1 MNYFV
6 MFALLMVVI
15 LLTTTQEPFVEMFGF
30 SGHSK
35 PIKPIKLDDD
45 RPDLSNHK
53 LIEASIDNDMIEEFV
68 LATNKEI
75 SKRTGVC
82 TYIIET
88 TSIRQ
93 YKGEENDIYE
103 CMFMVIKKGGFSFG
117 FSVVSSF
124 EVQNGKSRLLSLRSQ
139 PLGVNA
145 PSDVTPFTEGGEGK
159 EFINYEL
166 VKEGAIPTKAEFDSA
181 KNKLQ

>member
-1 MNYFV
+1 
-6 MFALLMVVI
+6 
-15 LLTTTQEPFVEMFGF
+15 
-30 SGHSK
+30 
-35 PIKPIKLDDD
+35 
-45 RPDLSNHK
+45 
-53 LIEASIDNDMIEEFV
+53 
-68 LATNKEI
+68 
-75 SKRTGVC
+75 
-82 TYIIET
+82 
-88 TSIRQ
+88 
-93 YKGEENDIYE
+93 
-103 CMFMVIKKGGFSFG
+103 MVIKKGGFSFG

-124 EVQNGKSRLLSLRSQ
+124 EVQNGKSRLLYLRSQ